1 MKLLI
6 AIVLAVCA
14 GQFAYAA
21 PAAAEDLPTL
31 LARPMT
37 PGSVALLVEHVKEPT
52 AQKRLIEALKHED
65 PAVRAVAARIAFVTV
80 SRGLVPGLVTALAKE
95 SHVPTA
101 VEQIRALMGMLGE
114 AGDSLALRHVQ
125 RIGGPAAVAMAESLS
140 RTRPK
145 DLVKYLP
152 ELLAAVGE
160 HDTLGGPVAAAA
172 LQHPAAAGEILQAVL
187 ASKNVALWDAV
198 LGSTRTNSDV
208 AFPSAVLMQALQ
220 SGEEAHRTEAVWHL
234 FETIHDGDEAPADA
248 LAAAAPRP
256 AAATA
261 AAGDLT
267 WEDFSREMLARARKT
282 PPSKAD
288 WAGLIADKHKEH
300 VRGMSRRVFA
310 YLTPAE
316 LKAIGPVYNYDSAE
330 SRQRIEKNLK
340 RAGTDGQT
348 RMQVMRTIPVFATGL
363 LGDLLKVT
371 GCRLPNE
378 RHFAAGEITYRPEGG
393 PQRISAIT
401 TTQSKECEQF
411 VSAMMKLTIALAE
424 RPIAPDYADHIVLLF
439 NRQYLECADDP
450 FPPVRPKFGPGS
462 TFVRPKRVRAA
473 DIQYPQVALRN
484 DVDGVVILGVRISH
498 TGCVAAAE
506 TLRSVNPLLD
516 LASIQGVFTAKY
528 TPALLDGQP
537 VETNMTYS
545 VNFRR

>member
-1 MKLLI
+1 
-6 AIVLAVCA
+6 
-14 GQFAYAA
+14 
-21 PAAAEDLPTL
+21 
-31 LARPMT
+31 
-37 PGSVALLVEHVKEPT
+37 
-52 AQKRLIEALKHED
+52 
-65 PAVRAVAARIAFVTV
+65 
-80 SRGLVPGLVTALAKE
+80 
-95 SHVPTA
+95 
-101 VEQIRALMGMLGE
+101 
-114 AGDSLALRHVQ
+114 
-125 RIGGPAAVAMAESLS
+125 
-140 RTRPK
+140 
-145 DLVKYLP
+145 
-152 ELLAAVGE
+152 
-160 HDTLGGPVAAAA
+160 
-172 LQHPAAAGEILQAVL
+172 
-187 ASKNVALWDAV
+187 
-198 LGSTRTNSDV
+198 
-208 AFPSAVLMQALQ
+208 
-220 SGEEAHRTEAVWHL
+220 
-234 FETIHDGDEAPADA
+234 
-248 LAAAAPRP
+248 
-256 AAATA
+256 
-261 AAGDLT
+261 
-267 WEDFSREMLARARKT
+267 
-282 PPSKAD
+282 
-288 WAGLIADKHKEH
+288 
-300 VRGMSRRVFA
+300 
-310 YLTPAE
+310 
-316 LKAIGPVYNYDSAE
+316 
-330 SRQRIEKNLK
+330 
-340 RAGTDGQT
+340 
-348 RMQVMRTIPVFATGL
+348 MQVMRTIPVFATGL